1 MEQQTI
7 YLFVHIILEVE
18 DHKPLLKN
26 VLRVVYFSWLKKTM
40 AEKGVRLQA
49 IGGGEDHV
57 HLLVQLHPAQN
68 LMQVVRQLKEE
79 SLNFIGSNHFSKEN
93 FAWKDSYTAFSVSPG
108 AFKQTQDYIER
119 QEEYHQQKTFAQEME
134 QISKTRIDIHESN
147 T

>member
-1 MEQQTI
+1 M
-7 YLFVHIILEVE
+7 E

-68 LMQVVRQLKEE
+68 LMQVVRQLKDE
-79 SLNFIGSNHFSKEN
+79 SLSFIGSNHFSALANEGRTDV
-93 FAWKDSYTAFSVSPG
+93 AGV
-108 AFKQTQDYIER
+108 
-119 QEEYHQQKTFAQEME
+119 EMLYVVLE
-134 QISKTRIDIHESN
+134 PS
-147 T
+147 